1 MGTPT
6 STTDP
11 RFGKCKRFFFPIL
24 SVLLLFSS
32 CHNKMDGWEKT
43 KESALVYHD
52 ADSFF
57 GGEYSWTGDTLDF
70 GVANGKGVFSYTDK
84 VNKANNFNKNTKLYY
99 GSLDKPSDIQ
109 AVKVGKIDDKGRL
122 QGFGI
127 KINGDVMHIGYFH
140 NNKLKGDGVA
150 YKENTL
156 EYKGK
161 FSNNLKNGKGKLY
174 FADGKTLKYSGSFK
188 KDNYNGKGILYDSIG
203 RKVYEGN
210 FSKGLYNGYGI
221 AYDSLGKASKHV
233 WSHGTL
239 NKTTVVLY
247 DNLNSHKSRFSTQQ
261 IKKIENRILKWE
273 RYYVWMYIGWGLF
286 GVLLWISCAAAADE
300 EDVNSRYDRSKPW
313 NKYIIWLDWL
323 FFGWLGVHRYV
334 LRSKIGLI
342 YPTLLLLILA
352 ANIREASI
360 YLLYPT
366 TWCLWHIGS
375 FTQVCLVI
383 MAAFLLYDFFWIAW
397 RCYTLNH
404 IYFRH
409 DKNENAITL
418 HKETPIMA
426 FGNSVRPIATEQANI
441 LSNTLKDIKSLHKQ
455 EFKGNKGFLTRIGR
469 SFSGNDPWL
478 DFEKKRARNIQ
489 NKAKQ
494 AEIAQNKYA
503 EMCEQL
509 NLLLEESRANAYR
522 NFTLAKELI
531 SIAIDSKGKKQV
543 LVKDENLATD
553 KLSLDVS
560 IVSIDNIESGID
572 WESTADSAINIST
585 ELLSMGIKGP
595 WAIGVGVGVSLLG
608 GVLNS
613 INAAQKACEEA
624 NRQCAQAI
632 SQLGKI
638 TNEIIKS
645 QAAILRSGEMII
657 ALNKANE
664 AFWHAYIDLRDQVFM
679 TEPSLKQFL
688 TGVQISKT
696 DLSDPE
702 FRERVIHLIQVC
714 SEYNKINSAKL

>member
-1 MGTPT
+1 
-6 STTDP
+6 
-11 RFGKCKRFFFPIL
+11 
-24 SVLLLFSS
+24 
-32 CHNKMDGWEKT
+32 
-43 KESALVYHD
+43 
-52 ADSFF
+52 
-57 GGEYSWTGDTLDF
+57 
-70 GVANGKGVFSYTDK
+70 
-84 VNKANNFNKNTKLYY
+84 
-99 GSLDKPSDIQ
+99 
-109 AVKVGKIDDKGRL
+109 
-122 QGFGI
+122 
-127 KINGDVMHIGYFH
+127 
-140 NNKLKGDGVA
+140 
-150 YKENTL
+150 
-156 EYKGK
+156 
-161 FSNNLKNGKGKLY
+161 
-174 FADGKTLKYSGSFK
+174 
-188 KDNYNGKGILYDSIG
+188 
-203 RKVYEGN
+203 
-210 FSKGLYNGYGI
+210 
-221 AYDSLGKASKHV
+221 
-233 WSHGTL
+233 
-239 NKTTVVLY
+239 
-247 DNLNSHKSRFSTQQ
+247 
-261 IKKIENRILKWE
+261 
-273 RYYVWMYIGWGLF
+273 
-286 GVLLWISCAAAADE
+286 
-300 EDVNSRYDRSKPW
+300 
-313 NKYIIWLDWL
+313 
-323 FFGWLGVHRYV
+323 
-334 LRSKIGLI
+334 
-342 YPTLLLLILA
+342 
-352 ANIREASI
+352 
-360 YLLYPT
+360 
-366 TWCLWHIGS
+366 
-375 FTQVCLVI
+375 
-383 MAAFLLYDFFWIAW
+383 
-397 RCYTLNH
+397 
-404 IYFRH
+404 
-409 DKNENAITL
+409 
-418 HKETPIMA
+418 MA

-455 EFKGNKGFLTRIGR
+455 EFKGNKDFLTRIGR

-543 LVKDENLATD
+543 LIKDENLATD

-572 WESTADSAINIST
+572 WESTADSAINTST

-608 GVLNS
+608 SVLNS

-702 FRERVIHLIQVC
+702 FRERVMHLIQVC

>member
-1 MGTPT
+1 
-6 STTDP
+6 
-11 RFGKCKRFFFPIL
+11 
-24 SVLLLFSS
+24 
-32 CHNKMDGWEKT
+32 
-43 KESALVYHD
+43 
-52 ADSFF
+52 
-57 GGEYSWTGDTLDF
+57 
-70 GVANGKGVFSYTDK
+70 
-84 VNKANNFNKNTKLYY
+84 
-99 GSLDKPSDIQ
+99 
-109 AVKVGKIDDKGRL
+109 
-122 QGFGI
+122 
-127 KINGDVMHIGYFH
+127 
-140 NNKLKGDGVA
+140 
-150 YKENTL
+150 
-156 EYKGK
+156 
-161 FSNNLKNGKGKLY
+161 
-174 FADGKTLKYSGSFK
+174 
-188 KDNYNGKGILYDSIG
+188 
-203 RKVYEGN
+203 
-210 FSKGLYNGYGI
+210 
-221 AYDSLGKASKHV
+221 
-233 WSHGTL
+233 
-239 NKTTVVLY
+239 
-247 DNLNSHKSRFSTQQ
+247 
-261 IKKIENRILKWE
+261 
-273 RYYVWMYIGWGLF
+273 
-286 GVLLWISCAAAADE
+286 
-300 EDVNSRYDRSKPW
+300 
-313 NKYIIWLDWL
+313 
-323 FFGWLGVHRYV
+323 
-334 LRSKIGLI
+334 
-342 YPTLLLLILA
+342 
-352 ANIREASI
+352 
-360 YLLYPT
+360 
-366 TWCLWHIGS
+366 
-375 FTQVCLVI
+375 
-383 MAAFLLYDFFWIAW
+383 
-397 RCYTLNH
+397 
-404 IYFRH
+404 
-409 DKNENAITL
+409 
-418 HKETPIMA
+418 MA

-543 LVKDENLATD
+543 LIKDENLATD

-572 WESTADSAINIST
+572 WESTADSAINTST

-608 GVLNS
+608 SVLNS

-702 FRERVIHLIQVC
+702 FRERVMHLIQVC